1 MTTIEYENDLLF
13 QNADNEWIIGL
24 ALEGTGWRYTA
35 SRNGVL
41 WASGWVRCNDE
52 DAARRAAWSYGLQ
65 ATVLP

>member
-13 QNADNEWIIGL
+13 HNADNEWSIGL
-24 ALEGTGWRYTA
+24 AREGAGLHYSA

-41 WASGWVRCNDE
+41 WASGWVRSSNDE
-52 DAARRAAWSYGLQ
+52 DTARRVWSYGLQ